1 MGLPDEAE
9 EARAERR
16 TLVWGGAKLVI
27 AGLLMLA
34 GFVAA
39 IWYAYDRGIR
49 TGGALSP
56 PLIRADTA
64 PTKVRPDEPGGL
76 EVPHRDKLVYETL
89 NGDGEGEP
97 VERLLPPPEE
107 PVSKPAPPEVAVAT
121 PPPLPSVPVTQVTA
135 EPVPPPLPGRPP
147 AATSEVPP
155 EPPPV
160 PASAPAPAAPP
171 TVPPAAPAMKTAA
184 LGVFRIQLASYR
196 EAAAATQG
204 WHRLSKAHPELLAEL
219 SPAVIRVDLGA
230 EKGIYYRLLAGPL
243 TDQGAADILCERL
256 KAKKVG
262 CLVVK
267 P

>member
-1 MGLPDEAE
+1 MGFGDEAE

-16 TLVWGGAKLVI
+16 TLVWGGAKLVF

-39 IWYAYDRGIR
+39 VWYAYDRGIS

-76 EVPHRDKLVYETL
+76 DVPHRDKLVYETL
-89 NGDGEGEP
+89 NGDGEEEP

-107 PVSKPAPPEVAVAT
+107 PVSKPVPSEVAVAT
-121 PPPLPSVPVTQVTA
+121 APPLPSAPVTQVTA
-135 EPVPPPLPGRPP
+135 EPVPPPPPLPGRPP
-147 AATSEVPP
+147 AAAPEAPP
-155 EPPPV
+155 EPPPA
-160 PASAPAPAAPP
+160 PASAPAA
-171 TVPPAAPAMKTAA
+171 PPAAPVTKTAA

-196 EAAAATQG
+196 QAAAATQG

-243 TDQGAADILCERL
+243 ADQGSADTLCERL

>member
-1 MGLPDEAE
+1 MGLGDEAE

-16 TLVWGGAKLVI
+16 TLVWGGTKLVF

-34 GFVAA
+34 LFVGA
-39 IWYAYDRGIR
+39 IWYAYDRGIS

-64 PTKVRPDEPGGL
+64 PTKARPEEPGGL
-76 EVPHRDKLVYETL
+76 DVPHRDKLVYETL
-89 NGDGEGEP
+89 SGDGEDEP

-107 PVSKPAPPEVAVAT
+107 PVAKPEPPEEVVAVA
-121 PPPLPSVPVTQVTA
+121 PALPSVPVTPVTA
-135 EPVPPPLPGRPP
+135 EPVPPPPPLPESAP
-147 AATSEVPP
+147 AAVVEPPP
-155 EPPPV
+155 EPQ
-160 PASAPAPAAPP
+160 PAPPAAPP
-171 TVPPAAPAMKTAA
+171 PVTPEIKTAA

-204 WHRLSKAHPELLAEL
+204 WHRLSKAHSELLGDL

-230 EKGIYYRLLAGPL
+230 DKGIYYRLLAGPL
-243 TDQGAADILCERL
+243 TDKATADTLCQRL